1 MLNKHLS
8 QGTILILSMCF
19 SVFVY
24 EIKSIY
30 CLKSYNIWI
39 DFIEHQNVFI
49 TSLLINFNELIIL
62 HFDLVLLIAISV
74 EVYLLHTCI
83 TMDFIHNFGEEN
95 ILSK

>member
-8 QGTILILSMCF
+8 QGTILILSECF

-39 DFIEHQNVFI
+39 EFIEHQNVFI
-49 TSLLINFNELIIL
+49 TSLLTNFNELIIL

-83 TMDFIHNFGEEN
+83 TMDFMHNFGEEN